1 MVFCVIDK
9 SFDTNLKE
17 GVKLIRTKFQEA
29 SSKDVGVI
37 DISARNFIIQ
47 HYFKISLVSI
57 REMRY

>member
-1 MVFCVIDK
+1 MVFSVINK

-47 HYFKISLVSI
+47 HIFKNNCFGEY
-57 REMRY
+57 R